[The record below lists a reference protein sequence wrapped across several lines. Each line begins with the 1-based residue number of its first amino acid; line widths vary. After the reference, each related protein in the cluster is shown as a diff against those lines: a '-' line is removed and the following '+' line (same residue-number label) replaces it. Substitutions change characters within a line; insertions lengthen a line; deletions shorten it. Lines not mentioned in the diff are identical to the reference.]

1 MGGIAFLLA
10 GIDAM
15 GWGVVSKETVKKH
28 KRGGVKFWVWVKNL
42 TLKKRVSFVGENIF
56 LNS

>member
-42 TLKKRVSFVGENIF
+42 TLKKKG
-56 LNS
+56 